1 MYDVETWSC
10 FYPSRSTRKVTRKR
24 KKMVWP
30 KMQKVSR
37 SFGLPSSRILRWSR
51 TWFKTM
57 TSPPSKLSTM
67 SKSRLATARGTLP
80 WWVDLLY
87 SFFLFLLFQWWM
99 PLWLYIFWH
108 LIWKLF
114 DFISPSE
121 VYYGKFTSGR
131 MVGKSFRTDVSFS
144 LRASNFTSSS
154 GPTITSPTQNSS
166 RNMRWSARQT
176 NRVCKLDSTLL

>member
-1 MYDVETWSC
+1 MKIISNFVFFPRQKNNVDFDSYLTIFNHAALKIPCMTSKLESC

-67 SKSRLATARGTLP
+67 SKSRLATARGTLL

-87 SFFLFLLFQWWM
+87 FFYYFCCFSDECHCGYTFSDTSYENFLILFHRL
-99 PLWLYIFWH
+99 
-108 LIWKLF
+108 
-114 DFISPSE
+114 
-121 VYYGKFTSGR
+121 
-131 MVGKSFRTDVSFS
+131 KSTTAS
-144 LRASNFTSSS
+144 LRLVE
-154 GPTITSPTQNSS
+154 
-166 RNMRWSARQT
+166 WS
-176 NRVCKLDSTLL
+176 VKVFGLMFLSL